1 MQEALS
7 GTACEEAV
15 GSPPTREGT
24 MSTTLRDPTA
34 GLLDIPAQPLGPLPR
49 RESDVDSRLS
59 TVFSVS
65 SDGTVEIAHPSA
77 FRGIETIQ
85 TGGDHL

>member
-1 MQEALS
+1 
-7 GTACEEAV
+7 
-15 GSPPTREGT
+15 

-49 RESDVDSRLS
+49 LESDADSRPS

-65 SDGTVEIAHPSA
+65 SDGTVEIARQSS